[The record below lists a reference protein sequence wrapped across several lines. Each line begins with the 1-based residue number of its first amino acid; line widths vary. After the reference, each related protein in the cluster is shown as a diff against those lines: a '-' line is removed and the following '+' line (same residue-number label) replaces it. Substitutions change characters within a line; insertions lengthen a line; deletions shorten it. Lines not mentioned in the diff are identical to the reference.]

1 MCILLD
7 LPPTSHLFLFKGDEE
22 TKQTNFFRKN
32 NLDTQMIHIFGN
44 LVREVEKSCVR
55 VNPCA
60 SWAMDAIDAMVFPT
74 EDASFGGQKAL
85 LGLRRCE
92 CASES
97 ESGSGRRRC
106 RRKCWELD

>member
-1 MCILLD
+1 VSVSILVLHG
-7 LPPTSHLFLFKGDEE
+7 PWMP
-22 TKQTNFFRKN
+22 
-32 NLDTQMIHIFGN
+32 
-44 LVREVEKSCVR
+44 
-55 VNPCA
+55 
-60 SWAMDAIDAMVFPT
+60 WVFPT

-97 ESGSGRRRC
+97 DSESDSGRRRC

>member
-1 MCILLD
+1 
-7 LPPTSHLFLFKGDEE
+7 
-22 TKQTNFFRKN
+22 
-32 NLDTQMIHIFGN
+32 MIHIFGN
-44 LVREVEKSCVR
+44 LRVRELEKSSCVR

-60 SWAMDAIDAMVFPT
+60 SLAMNAMVFPT

-97 ESGSGRRRC
+97 ESDSESDSGRRRC